1 MLARKIML
9 FTMGII
15 LLGSCVYLACLVIY
29 NREYLH
35 PTSIPRLISLMGNP
49 LSHPCLS
56 MHFDQS
62 VIAGGFNTVGILLD
76 CQYNSLYNNI

>member
-9 FTMGII
+9 FTIGII

-35 PTSIPRLISLMGNP
+35 PTSIPRLISLMGIH
-49 LSHPCLS
+49 L
-56 MHFDQS
+56 
-62 VIAGGFNTVGILLD
+62 VILAYLGIL
-76 CQYNSLYNNI
+76 IRV